1 MELRY
6 ATAFFF
12 RECKG
17 IKLGA
22 RTTPDTMEFE
32 NFFLIAPKSHRC
44 ELTFRKEKMLKL

>member
-6 ATAFFF
+6 ATAIFF

-44 ELTFRKEKMLKL
+44 ELTFRKEKMLAL